1 MVTKDYKCITIVLQI
16 GLDQE
21 GNNMENPNH
30 VSVSLEYLRRQA
42 KKIIDYGRRIQIKN
56 IKLESIKFKSIH
68 MRIALIGL
76 MIISIIALS
85 ITGYKANQIRMMAFD
100 VYLGEDKVGTIR
112 NQEEVISLMNSL
124 EAELSDTHDIGI
136 VLDKKIRFE
145 EVKAKDELITDN
157 EELRKQIKS
166 KISFLVYGYVLKVN
180 DVEVGALKTKEE
192 IENIIDRI
200 KQPYEDSIKE
210 NTNIKEIKI
219 AENIEIVKTK
229 LPLYRIGNA
238 EDLYNHLLTSSE
250 EIRTHTVEVGESF
263 WTIAKIYDMSIDELI
278 AANPDKNPEK
288 IQIGDE
294 VKLIVPKP
302 VLTVATVAEVEY
314 TEKIKYDTEFEYND
328 KMYKTE
334 KKTKVAG
341 ANGEK
346 SVVANEIR
354 HNGILVEK
362 EIVKEEVLEKPTTEV
377 IIRGTKEPPK
387 TVATGIFAMP
397 TRGSISSR
405 YGMRNGRMHRGLDIA
420 AKTGTAIKAA
430 DGGKVVFAGYKGAF
444 GNLVEIDHGN
454 GFKTRYAHCSKILVK
469 VGDKVYKGQHI
480 ANVGNTGRSTG
491 SHLHFEVLKNGKN
504 YNPSNYLK

>member
-1 MVTKDYKCITIVLQI
+1 
-16 GLDQE
+16 
-21 GNNMENPNH
+21 MENPNH
-30 VSVSLEYLRRQA
+30 IRMSLEYIR
-42 KKIIDYGRRIQIKN
+42 KKINKIIDCGKKIQIKN
-56 IKLESIKFKSIH
+56 INFKSIH
-68 MRIALIGL
+68 MKMVLTGL

-85 ITGYKANQIRMMAFD
+85 ITGYKASQIRLKAFD

-112 NQEEVISLMNSL
+112 QQEEVLSIMDNL
-124 EAELSDTHDIGI
+124 EKELAGTYNIDI
-136 VLDKKIRFE
+136 VLDKDIKFE
-145 EVKAKDELITDN
+145 EVKAKDDLITSSD
-157 EELRKQIKS
+157 ELKKEIKS

-180 DVEVGALKTKEE
+180 DMEVGALKTKEE
-192 IENIIDRI
+192 IEDVINRI
-200 KQPYEDSIKE
+200 KQPYEESNKE
-210 NTNIKEIKI
+210 DTNIKEIKI
-219 AENIEIVKTK
+219 VENVEIAKK
-229 LPLYRIGNA
+229 EMPLYKIGNV
-238 EDLYNHLLTSSE
+238 EDLYNYLLTSSE
-250 EIRTHTVEVGESF
+250 EIKTHTVEVGESF
-263 WTIAKIYDMSIDELI
+263 WTIAKIYNLSVDDLI
-278 AANPDKNPEK
+278 SANPDKNPEK

-294 VKLIVPKP
+294 VKLVVPKP

-314 TEKIKYDTEFEYND
+314 NEKIKYETEFEYND

-341 ANGEK
+341 ANGERK
-346 SVVANEIR
+346 VVANEVK

-362 EIVKEEVLEKPTTEV
+362 EIVKEEVLQNPTTE
-377 IIRGTKEPPK
+377 IIIKGTKEPPK
-387 TVATGIFAMP
+387 TVATGAFSMP
-397 TRGSISSR
+397 TRGTISSR

-420 AKTGTAIKAA
+420 AKTGTAINAA
-430 DGGKVVFAGYKGAF
+430 DGGKVVYAGYRGAF